1 MRGLEIFS
9 DINRVGVIGSIM
21 RKVPIPDG
29 RVKILFQGLGK
40 GEIISNELDVSIEGN
55 YNSIVQW
62 WIL

>member
-1 MRGLEIFS
+1 
-9 DINRVGVIGSIM
+9 M

-55 YNSIVQW
+55 YTFNSAWVGI
-62 WIL
+62 IGE